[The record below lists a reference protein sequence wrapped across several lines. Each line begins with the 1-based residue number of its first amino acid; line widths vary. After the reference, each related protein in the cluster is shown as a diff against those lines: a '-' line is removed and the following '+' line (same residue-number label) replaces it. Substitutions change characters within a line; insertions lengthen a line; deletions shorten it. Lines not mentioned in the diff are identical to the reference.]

1 LKNATLPLTLTTFI
15 SLIAIAVGCRSITER
30 QDVRPL
36 VLRDVPAQR
45 LAYRFEP
52 DTGAPA
58 EIQNSDAIEKLA
70 PVLTDFETRRP
81 DDALIRTVTSP
92 DGQRAL
98 ALYSTEEDSRQAFR
112 IDIYAADGKFLR
124 NLTPPTLSCVF
135 PETVAWSTDANFIT
149 FIARKNVQPAPSPS
163 PIPPNEDTTSPDSVP
178 APSPSVA
185 PAFPTVQ
192 VFTTEQIY
200 ICNRDGFDLKPLT
213 TRDGLIY
220 FYLSWAPDSHA
231 LVAMACKEDEWDAR
245 EKASKLPAGR
255 PRLITI
261 DGKERLLDDHLTEC
275 LPVWSPDSSKVAT
288 AFETDVAIYD
298 AATNKPTQARL
309 SLRDQLLN
317 ASFAYE
323 EKNSNKKKEESGQH
337 KGAAAGASGQATSGT
352 QAQSTSGTQGQVTSA
367 SQGVPASF
375 NPIVRIEWPSPET
388 IYLQTA
394 YVRVYTNETINTFQ
408 RWHRLSLSPQAA
420 VLR

>member
-1 LKNATLPLTLTTFI
+1 M
-15 SLIAIAVGCRSITER
+15 ER

-45 LAYRFEP
+45 LAYRLEP

-58 EIQNSDAIEKLA
+58 EIQNTDAVEKLA
-70 PVLTDFETRRP
+70 PIVTDFETRRP

-112 IDIYAADGKFLR
+112 IDLYAADGKFLR

-135 PETVAWSTDANFIT
+135 PETVAWSTDSNLIS

-163 PIPPNEDTTSPDSVP
+163 PTPPNEDTTSPESAP

-192 VFTTEQIY
+192 AFTTEQIY
-200 ICNRDGFDLKPLT
+200 VCNRDGFDLKPLT

-231 LVAMACKEDEWDAR
+231 LAAMACKEDEWDTR
-245 EKASKLPAGR
+245 EKAFKLPAGR

-261 DGKERLLDDHLTEC
+261 DGKERLLDDQLTEC
-275 LPVWSPDSSKVAT
+275 LPAWSTDSSKVAT

-298 AATNKPTQARL
+298 AATNKPTQARIP
-309 SLRDQLLN
+309 LREQLLK
-317 ASFAYE
+317 ASSAYE
-323 EKNSNKKKEESGQH
+323 EKNSNKKKDESGQQ
-337 KGAAAGASGQATSGT
+337 KGAAARSGASSGEATSG
-352 QAQSTSGTQGQVTSA
+352 QQSQTTNST
-367 SQGVPASF
+367 PPSF
-375 NPIVRIEWPSPET
+375 NPIVRIEWPSPEI